1 MWEKQTKYED
11 HERSAIERGINILA
25 NIATSVN
32 LFFYILK

>member
-25 NIATSVN
+25 TSVN